1 MKSIRELNKYVRPYV
16 WLYLAGAFFLTASN
30 LFLIWTPA
38 LIRKTMDEVE
48 RVATAYNLN
57 GESVITILFRSEASS
72 VLAVNSLLL
81 IGAVTAYGVLLFA
94 TRQTLIVG
102 SRKIEFDLRNE
113 VIEKLFRLPQRYFDL
128 HKGGE
133 TYIRTTEDI
142 SRVRDYFGPV
152 IMYNINTITRAGFII
167 TMMLIVS
174 PELTLWALIPL
185 PFLSVFAYWVSG
197 YIHRYQTIIQEKYS
211 DLAGLAQEAFSSI
224 RLVKAYNREDYE
236 AERFE
241 KESDDYRKE
250 KLKLDL
256 VESLF
261 HPTLTAL
268 IGSSVLIVVW
278 QGGIMVIDG
287 SISIGNIA
295 EFVIYVAYLTWPI
308 ASLGYTLNLFQKSVA
323 SWDRIKEVLHEPE
336 QMDTYT
342 SNKITDSN
350 RRLQG
355 DIEFRNVSF
364 TYPNA
369 DQEMLKNVNIHI
381 KAGTTVAIVGRTGSG
396 KSTLLQL
403 IPRLYDVTLGTIL
416 IDGVDI
422 RKHDLHQLRQQIG
435 FVPQDTFLF
444 SATIRENIAF
454 GDDKDDF
461 ETIQAAADH
470 AGILE
475 NIMEFENQFETRT
488 GERGITLSGGQ
499 KQRIAIARALIRK
512 PQVLIFDDSLSA
524 VDTETEN
531 RILTYLQGS
540 LAGITKLIVSHRIS
554 TIQKSDIIYYID
566 RGEIIEQGTHEEL
579 LERDGKYAG
588 MYHRQ
593 LLEKEIQQL

>member
-1 MKSIRELNKYVRPYV
+1 MKAIRELNKYVRPYV

-102 SRKIEFDLRNE
+102 SRRIEFDLRNE

-287 SISIGNIA
+287 NISIGNIA

-369 DQEMLKNVNIHI
+369 DQEMLKNVNIQI

-422 RKHDLHQLRQQIG
+422 HKHDLHQLRQQIG

>member
-113 VIEKLFRLPQRYFDL
+113 VIEKLFHLPQRYFDL

-287 SISIGNIA
+287 NISIGNIA

-403 IPRLYDVTLGTIL
+403 IPRLYDVTRGTIL

-540 LAGITKLIVSHRIS
+540 LTGVTKLIVSHRIS

-566 RGEIIEQGTHEEL
+566 GGEIIEQGTHEEL
-579 LERDGKYAG
+579 LERNGKYAG

>member
-102 SRKIEFDLRNE
+102 SRRIEFDLRNE

-287 SISIGNIA
+287 NISIGNIA

-369 DQEMLKNVNIHI
+369 DQEMLKNVNIQI

-422 RKHDLHQLRQQIG
+422 HKHDLHQLRQQIG

>member
-1 MKSIRELNKYVRPYV
+1 
-16 WLYLAGAFFLTASN
+16 
-30 LFLIWTPA
+30 
-38 LIRKTMDEVE
+38 
-48 RVATAYNLN
+48 
-57 GESVITILFRSEASS
+57 
-72 VLAVNSLLL
+72 AVNSLLL

-102 SRKIEFDLRNE
+102 SRRIEFDLRNE

-287 SISIGNIA
+287 NISIGNIA

-342 SNKITDSN
+342 SNNITDTN
-350 RRLQG
+350 RRLRG

-403 IPRLYDVTLGTIL
+403 IPRLYDVTRGTIL

-540 LAGITKLIVSHRIS
+540 LTGVTKLIVSHRIS
-554 TIQKSDIIYYID
+554 TIQKSDIIYYIEG
-566 RGEIIEQGTHEEL
+566 GEIIEQGTHEEL

>member
-1 MKSIRELNKYVRPYV
+1 MKAIRELNKYVRPYV

-102 SRKIEFDLRNE
+102 SRRIEFDLRNE

-287 SISIGNIA
+287 NISIGNIA

-422 RKHDLHQLRQQIG
+422 HKHDLHQLRQQIG

-554 TIQKSDIIYYID
+554 TIQKSDIIYYIN

>member
-102 SRKIEFDLRNE
+102 SRRIEFDLRNE

-287 SISIGNIA
+287 NISIGNIA

-342 SNKITDSN
+342 SNNITDTN
-350 RRLQG
+350 RRLRG

-403 IPRLYDVTLGTIL
+403 IPRLYDVTRGTIL

-554 TIQKSDIIYYID
+554 TIQKSDIIYYIEG
-566 RGEIIEQGTHEEL
+566 GEIIEQGTHEEL

>member
-57 GESVITILFRSEASS
+57 GESVISILFRSEASS

-287 SISIGNIA
+287 NISIGNIA

-342 SNKITDSN
+342 SNNITDTN
-350 RRLQG
+350 RRLRG

-403 IPRLYDVTLGTIL
+403 IPRLYDVTRGTIL

-540 LAGITKLIVSHRIS
+540 LTGVTKLIVSHRIS
-554 TIQKSDIIYYID
+554 TIQKSDIIYYIEG
-566 RGEIIEQGTHEEL
+566 GEIIEQGTHEEL